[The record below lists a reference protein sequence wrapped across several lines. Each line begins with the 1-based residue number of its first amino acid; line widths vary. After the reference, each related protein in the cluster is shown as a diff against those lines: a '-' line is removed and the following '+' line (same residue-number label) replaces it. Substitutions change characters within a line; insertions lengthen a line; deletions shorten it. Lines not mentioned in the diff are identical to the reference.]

1 MNLIKENLM
10 LRKELY
16 EKFKIDG
23 IIGKSKKMLQVLD
36 IVKKAT
42 PTNATVL
49 IYGESG
55 TGKELIAKAI
65 HYNSPRKDK
74 PFIAINCA
82 AIPETLIES
91 ELFGYEPG
99 AFTGATNRKIGLIEA
114 ADKGTLFL
122 DEIAELPLATQ
133 SKLLRVLQEKEIRRI
148 GGKDTIKVD
157 VRIIAATNKNL
168 SVEVEKK

>member
-1 MNLIKENLM
+1 M
-10 LRKELY
+10 
-16 EKFKIDG
+16 
-23 IIGKSKKMLQVLD
+23 
-36 IVKKAT
+36 
-42 PTNATVL
+42 
-49 IYGESG
+49 
-55 TGKELIAKAI
+55 
-65 HYNSPRKDK
+65 
-74 PFIAINCA
+74 
-82 AIPETLIES
+82 IES

>member
-1 MNLIKENLM
+1 M

-16 EKFKIDG
+16 DKFKIDG
-23 IIGKSKKMLQVLD
+23 IIVKSKKMLQVID
-36 IVKKAT
+36 IVKKVT

-55 TGKELIAKAI
+55 TGKELISRAI
-65 HYNSPRKDK
+65 HYNSPRKNK

-99 AFTGATNRKIGLIEA
+99 CFYRRQI
-114 ADKGTLFL
+114 
-122 DEIAELPLATQ
+122 
-133 SKLLRVLQEKEIRRI
+133 QEK
-148 GGKDTIKVD
+148 
-157 VRIIAATNKNL
+157 
-168 SVEVEKK
+168 